1 MKIKTF
7 GDDNN
12 NNIIII
18 IHKVL
23 IRMSRHPNSN
33 FRMSPGHLGHPDDD
47 KHAFKDTKFY
57 SNYIITLYL

>member
-12 NNIIII
+12 NIIIII

-47 KHAFKDTKFY
+47 KH
-57 SNYIITLYL
+57 LQR